1 MRNVIYVVSILVFII
16 PSVAGAVDMFGI
28 GPRIGYYKVAD
39 ADEGNFLIGAAARL
53 RLSPLLG
60 IEGSI
65 DYRSEKYANGLL
77 TIKSWPVMASAIIY
91 PLPIVYGLVGA
102 GWYNT
107 TYDYD
112 LPQLDVLGL
121 EDKTEQEFGWHFGGG
136 VELPMGIVTTLA
148 ADIRYTFI
156 DYDFSELPGSE
167 DMKSDFFTITVSI
180 LFGL

>member
-1 MRNVIYVVSILVFII
+1 MRNVIYVTAILVLFI
-16 PSVAGAVDMFGI
+16 PCLASAVDMFGI
-28 GPRIGYYKVAD
+28 GPRVGYYKVTD
-39 ADEGNFLIGAAARL
+39 ADEGKFLFGAAARL
-53 RLSPLLG
+53 RLSSMLG

-65 DYRSEKYANGLL
+65 DYRAEKYANGAL
-77 TIKSWPVMASAIIY
+77 TVRSWPVQATAIIY
-91 PLPIVYGLVGA
+91 PLPIVYGLIGA

-112 LPQLDVLGL
+112 QSRLLLLAV

-136 VELPMGIVTTLA
+136 VELPIGIVTTLA

-167 DMKSDFFTITVSI
+167 DLDSDFFTITVSI